1 MKILLL
7 DIETAPT
14 NVYTWSL
21 YPKFINPNDVQKTGY
36 TLCWAA
42 KWLGD
47 KEVMYSS
54 VRDGEKQMLKRIHA
68 LVDEADAVIHYNGR
82 KFDMPT
88 LNREFLRYRMA
99 PPSHYHQMDLLLTVR
114 KQFRFESNKLDY
126 VCQRL
131 GLGGKVQHK
140 GMSLWY
146 GCMEGK
152 ESDWNTMERYNKR
165 DVRILEKLYKYVLPW
180 ITGHPN
186 AGLYK
191 PTTRPTCSTCGSTN
205 VVKKGTQYNTTRV
218 SYDRYKCNDCDTPLR
233 SRMQS
238 KRTSP
243 NVLVRQ
249 G

>member
-21 YPKFINPNDVQKTGY
+21 FPKYVNPNDVMEAGY

-42 KWLGD
+42 KWLGQ
-47 KEVMYSS
+47 KEVIYAD
-54 VRDGEKQMLKRIHA
+54 VRNGEKKMLSKIHSM
-68 LVDEADAVIHYNGR
+68 LEEADAVVHYNGR

-88 LNREFLRYRMA
+88 LNREFVRNNMD
-99 PPSHYHQMDLLLTVR
+99 PPSHYHQIDLLMTVR

-131 GLGGKVQHK
+131 GLGGKVKHK

-146 GCMEGK
+146 GCMEGN
-152 ESDWNTMERYNKR
+152 EADWNTMARYNKR
-165 DVRILEKLYKYVLPW
+165 DVRILEKLYKHLLPW
-180 ITGHPN
+180 IAGHPN
-186 AGLYK
+186 VGLYK
-191 PTTRPTCSTCGSTN
+191 QNTRPTCSTCGSTN

-218 SYDRYKCNDCDTPLR
+218 SYNRWKCNSCGTPLR
-233 SRMQS
+233 ERLQS
-238 KRTSP
+238 KKTDAH
-243 NVLVRQ
+243 VLVRTP
-249 G
+249 